1 MVQEFC
7 GDLARRPALKG
18 MLSIESG
25 PTLAD
30 SLPIDVITSQV
41 QTGFVRLNNVS
52 CAALHCIFRACEA
65 TMSSSRSGD
74 VNRHDDFHFCA

>member
-1 MVQEFC
+1 
-7 GDLARRPALKG
+7 

-30 SLPIDVITSQV
+30 SLPIDVIASQV
-41 QTGFVRLNNVS
+41 QTGFVRLNKVS
-52 CAALHCIFRACEA
+52 CAAQHCVFQACEA